1 MIMEFHISWRH
12 RSRLHCWIC
21 RYVRSYGIIIVLS
34 DTSPLALFHVDG
46 STVFDESGCV
56 SKYQT
61 HVTAARNKTGLSADL
76 SLNWIFEPRLLMMQ
90 PTVCTW
96 CVDVLLASVVND
108 SPDWLR
114 RNEAYTQTFSAMS
127 SLDIAVT
134 NTVETG
140 TIDWF
145 LIHSSP
151 CHLHFFWQVLF
162 PLCLPAL
169 QENKKKRQRELDM
182 LRCQMRKGFN
192 GIQETGKH
200 GIVGKVKVHNKVSIN
215 VAFFISINYIL

>member
-76 SLNWIFEPRLLMMQ
+76 SLNWIFEPRLLIMQ

-127 SLDIAVT
+127 NLDMAVT

-145 LIHSSP
+145 LVHSSP
-151 CHLHFFWQVLF
+151 CHLHYFWQVLF
-162 PLCLPAL
+162 PLCLPAQ
-169 QENKKKRQRELDM
+169 QENKKKDRE
-182 LRCQMRKGFN
+182 N
-192 GIQETGKH
+192 
-200 GIVGKVKVHNKVSIN
+200 
-215 VAFFISINYIL
+215 